1 MKMTNEIVNDVLK
14 HKTQKWRFRIVGI
27 LRRHLVKSYRLFGG
41 A

>member
-14 HKTQKWRFRIVGI
+14 LKTQKWRLKIVAI
-27 LRRHLVKSYRLFGG
+27 LRRHLINSFRLFGG